1 MEIGMW
7 IDRSIRGLLVPPV
20 HHPFWRMRQSR
31 YSLRIGICHGG
42 ERRAAWG
49 RRGDAAMWNRGW
61 CIQSVFFVGA
71 VVDPVCLLSPP
82 FTGVLCLVLMMIF
95 PLPLHP
101 LILVHE
107 MHNCVQYRIPAPVI
121 YTEIS
126 RRRMDAT
133 YEPLLLKSLV
143 IHGEVM
149 IGAIDPHLQSMCSID
164 NTRHLF
170 DRANSE
176 LDQFMVASDWIGWKR
191 NLHGVHPL

>member
-1 MEIGMW
+1 MRKARGCRDVKSGLMYA
-7 IDRSIRGLLVPPV
+7 IRIFRWSCCGSCL
-20 HHPFWRMRQSR
+20 F
-31 YSLRIGICHGG
+31 
-42 ERRAAWG
+42 
-49 RRGDAAMWNRGW
+49 
-61 CIQSVFFVGA
+61 A
-71 VVDPVCLLSPP
+71 VTN
-82 FTGVLCLVLMMIF
+82 FAGVLCLVLMMIF

-107 MHNCVQYRIPAPVI
+107 MHNCVQYRMPAPVI

-164 NTRHLF
+164 NTRHWF
-170 DRANSE
+170 DRANSD
-176 LDQFMVASDWIGWKR
+176 LDQFVVASD
-191 NLHGVHPL
+191 